1 MLGGPQSTTPP
12 MSCYRTVDST
22 GTDIAGADV
31 PHQIDHALATK
42 MYSTMAALQ
51 IVDTVFYEAQ
61 RQVKHIQTWQFC
73 IALSCAEQ
81 IP

>member
-1 MLGGPQSTTPP
+1 MLGGPQSATPP

-61 RQVKHIQTWQFC
+61 RQVKHIQLMTVLHGSELC
-73 IALSCAEQ
+73 
-81 IP
+81 